1 MSNADTRQ
9 AIADALSTVSGV
21 TGYPA
26 RPDALNEG
34 DGWPQWRGATPQAYA
49 FENTWAVLVIL
60 PAGEVSAD
68 AFADSHGE
76 ALVEA
81 LRPVMFVDQIA
92 PATLDTEAGQMYA
105 LMLSGRSE

>member
-9 AIADALSTVSGV
+9 AIATALSTVSGV

-26 RPDALNEG
+26 RPDALSEG
-34 DGWPQWRGATPQAYA
+34 DGWPQWRGAATHAYA
-49 FENTWAVLVIL
+49 FENTWAVLVVL
-60 PAGEVSAD
+60 PAGDVSAD

-76 ALVEA
+76 SLVDA
-81 LRPVMFVDQIA
+81 LRPIMFVDNIA

-105 LMLSGRSE
+105 LLISGRSE